1 MVGWGLH
8 SVTENSE
15 AKEEFSSRAKS
26 PAMSW
31 VQSLKGFIARYKP
44 QVQRVGAFVA
54 TLAALGAILG
64 GLTGYWSAY
73 KTVTYDFLGIQKPVS
88 PRVEPEPSVQR
99 NSIAVLPFTVLGDPT
114 HEYLGAAISNS
125 LTNDLSFR
133 VPGLFIVGV
142 DSAFS
147 YIKKSAGPQQ
157 LGREL
162 GVQYL
167 LLGAVQRSSGRI
179 RVDARL
185 LEAQSSKQLWAEKFE
200 GADDDLF
207 QLQDFISARIANSF
221 GVALLRQSSMNA
233 ERRKTKPE
241 ITDLILRAQAE
252 FLLNNRSLDS
262 LAAAESLYRQ
272 ALELQPNNSDAL
284 IGLGNLQAVRLSLYR
299 FRLKMTPDQLAAAV
313 ADARDFLDRGL
324 ILNPGSAI
332 AHNGKGRLYSVERKP
347 TESLR
352 EHEMARSLDPNYAV
366 NYHNLGAVELSL
378 GEPQKALAYLEEA
391 IQRSP
396 RDPAIGVIQM
406 HMARAYVLLGR
417 WDDAIEV
424 GTKAMVSPTDI
435 VTTQLNLA
443 AAYAEKGQLD
453 KARSVLQQAKEL
465 RPGISISALRA
476 ANEPAYIH
484 LAQKTLF
491 EGLRKAGLTED

>member
-1 MVGWGLH
+1 M
-8 SVTENSE
+8 TENSD
-15 AKEEFSSRAKS
+15 AKEEFSSRTEK

-31 VQSLKGFIARYKP
+31 LRSLKSFVVRYKP
-44 QVQRVGAFVA
+44 RVQRLGTFMA
-54 TLAALGAILG
+54 TIAALGAVLG

-73 KTVTYDFLGIQKPVS
+73 KTVTYDLLGIQKPVS
-88 PRVEPEPSVQR
+88 PHVEPDPKVQR
-99 NSIAVLPFTVLGDPT
+99 NSIAVLPFAVLGDPA

-142 DSAFS
+142 DSALS
-147 YIKKSAGPQQ
+147 YAKRSAGPPQ

-185 LEAQSSKQLWAEKFE
+185 VESQSSKQLWAEKFE

-207 QLQDFISARIANSF
+207 QLQDFISSRIANSF
-221 GVALLRQSSMNA
+221 GVALLRQSTIDA
-233 ERRKTKPE
+233 ERRRATPE

-252 FLLNNRSLDS
+252 FLLNNRSLVS

-272 ALELQPNNSDAL
+272 ALELEQNNSDAL
-284 IGLGNLQAVRLSLYR
+284 IGLGNLLAVRLSLYR
-299 FRLKMTPDQLAAAV
+299 FSLKMTPDQLAAAV
-313 ADARDFLDRGL
+313 ADARNFLDRGL
-324 ILNPGSAI
+324 ILNPRSAI
-332 AHNGKGRLYSVERKP
+332 AHNGKGRLYAVEGKP
-347 TESLR
+347 IESLR
-352 EHEMARSLDPNYAV
+352 EHEMARSVDPNYAV

-378 GEPQKALAYLEEA
+378 GKPQKALEYLEEA
-391 IQRSP
+391 ILRSP
-396 RDPAIGVIQM
+396 RDPAIGIIQM

-417 WDDAIEV
+417 WDDAIEAA
-424 GTKAMVSPTDI
+424 TKAMVSPTDMAT
-435 VTTQLNLA
+435 VQLNLA

-453 KARSVLQQAKEL
+453 SARSALLQTKEL

-476 ANEPAYIH
+476 ANEPAYTE